1 LRIFQLVNLKKG
13 FSLPLWVAASAQA
26 SLKKLLMLPFEDYEL
41 VKLPGSN
48 KSEKLKVHSS
58 GFLKD
63 KEHALAITFANS
75 ELSLDITQNL
85 EIWTLVS
92 LEKLVFDKNSKS
104 LINIIPGYG
113 VGINSKTL
121 EICISRFA
129 LELLEENLLDL
140 IPSGYKL
147 NLEIIF
153 PKGKFLAERT
163 SNKSF
168 GIVEGLSI
176 IGTTAE
182 AYMSASSDQ
191 INNAKLELEKFTS
204 KGINKIVFVIGEN
217 GLDLA
222 KNMKLDFP
230 VIKVGNW
237 IGPLLVH
244 AALKNVRRVIL
255 FGYHGKLIKLAG
267 GIFHTHH
274 HLADAR
280 IEILVYLALKA
291 NIPIELIHQ
300 ISNSNTIEDALIN
313 LEKVDIEHTQNLWL
327 LIANTIE
334 LRSLQYIKRYTSNEL
349 KVGAALF
356 DRKRSVRWVGIN
368 AESMFLKPDNF

>member
-1 LRIFQLVNLKKG
+1 MKKG

-26 SLKKLLMLPFEDYEL
+26 AVKKLLMLPFEDYEL
-41 VKLPGSN
+41 LKLPGA
-48 KSEKLKVHSS
+48 KESEKLKVHSS
-58 GFLKD
+58 AFLKD
-63 KEHALAITFANS
+63 KDHALAITFANS
-75 ELSLDITQNL
+75 ELSLDLTQNL

-92 LEKLVFDKNSKS
+92 FQKLINDKTSKG

-113 VGINSKTL
+113 VGINSKTS

-129 LELLEENLLDL
+129 LELLEENLLEL
-140 IPSGYKL
+140 IPTGYQL

-153 PKGKFLAERT
+153 PRGKFLAERT

-182 AYMSASSDQ
+182 TYMSASPEQ
-191 INNAKLELEKFTS
+191 INDAKLELEQFTS
-204 KGINKIVFVIGEN
+204 KGIEKIVFVIGEN

-222 KNMKLDFP
+222 KNMKLNCP

-244 AALKNVRRVIL
+244 AALNNVKKIL
-255 FGYHGKLIKLAG
+255 LLGYHGKLIKLAG

-280 IEILVYLALKA
+280 IEILVFLALQA

-300 ISNSNTIEDALIN
+300 ISKSNTIEDALIN
-313 LEKVDIEHTQNLWL
+313 LEKENIEIVKKLWL
-327 LIANTIE
+327 LMANTIE
-334 LRSLQYIKRYTSNEL
+334 FRSLEYIKRYTLNEL
-349 KVGAALF
+349 EVGAALF
-356 DRKRSVRWVGIN
+356 DRKRSVRWIGIN
-368 AESMFLKPDNF
+368 AEAMFLKPDNL

>member
-1 LRIFQLVNLKKG
+1 LKKG
-13 FSLPLWVAASAQA
+13 FSLPLWVAASAQSA
-26 SLKKLLMLPFEDYEL
+26 LKKLLMRPFEDYEL
-41 VKLPGSN
+41 IKLPGV
-48 KSEKLKVHSS
+48 KTSEKLKVHSS

-63 KEHALAITFANS
+63 KDHALAITFANS
-75 ELSLDITQNL
+75 ELSLDLTQNL
-85 EIWTLVS
+85 EIWTLAS
-92 LEKLVFDKNSKS
+92 LKKINNKNSKS
-104 LINIIPGYG
+104 IINIIPGYG
-113 VGINSKTL
+113 VGINSTTS

-129 LELLEENLLDL
+129 LELLEENLSDL
-140 IPSGYKL
+140 IPSGHEL

-168 GIVEGLSI
+168 GVVEGLSI

-182 AYMSASSDQ
+182 TYMSASPDQ
-191 INNAKLELEKFTS
+191 IKNAKLEVDQFS
-204 KGINKIVFVIGEN
+204 SQGIDKVVFVIGEN

-222 KNMKLDFP
+222 NNMKFNSP

-244 AALKNVRRVIL
+244 AAFKNVKNIL
-255 FGYHGKLIKLAG
+255 LLGYHGKLIKLAG

-291 NIPIELIHQ
+291 NVPIKSIDQ
-300 ISNSNTIEDALIN
+300 ILNSSTIEEALIN
-313 LEKVDIEHTQNLWL
+313 LENEDIHITKELWV

-334 LRSLQYIKRYTSNEL
+334 LRSLEYIKRYTSNEV

-356 DRKRSVRWVGIN
+356 DRKRSVRWIGYN
-368 AESMFLKPDNF
+368 AESIFLKHHNF

>member
-1 LRIFQLVNLKKG
+1 MKKG
-13 FSLPLWVAASAQA
+13 FSLPLWVAASARA
-26 SLKKLLMLPFEDYEL
+26 ALKKLLILPYEDYEL
-41 VKLPGSN
+41 IRLPGSKN
-48 KSEKLKVHSS
+48 SKRLKVHAS
-58 GFLKD
+58 GFLQD
-63 KEHALAITFANS
+63 KKYALAITFANS
-75 ELSLDITQNL
+75 ELTLDLTQNL

-92 LEKLVFDKNSKS
+92 LKEKISDNNSQA

-113 VGINSKTL
+113 VGKNTKTS

-140 IPSGYKL
+140 IPSGYEL

-153 PKGKFLAERT
+153 PRGKFLAERT

-182 AYMSASSDQ
+182 THVSASPDQ
-191 INNAKLELEKFTS
+191 IENAKLELNQLVS
-204 KGINKIVFVIGEN
+204 KGIKEQIVFVIGEN

-222 KNMKLDFP
+222 KSIRLNFP
-230 VIKVGNW
+230 IIKVGNW

-244 AALKNVRRVIL
+244 AAEKNIKRILL

-280 IEILVYLALKA
+280 IEILVFLAFKA
-291 NIPIELIHQ
+291 NIPIKLIHQ
-300 ISNSNTIEDALIN
+300 ISKSNTIEDALIY
-313 LEKVDIEHTQNLWL
+313 LEKEDLEITKNLWF

-334 LRSLQYIKRYTSNEL
+334 LRSLQYIKRYTSNQL
-349 KVGAALF
+349 KVGVALF
-356 DRKRSVRWVGIN
+356 DRKRSIRWKGIN

>member
-1 LRIFQLVNLKKG
+1 MKKG
-13 FSLPLWVAASAQA
+13 FSLPLWVAASAQSA
-26 SLKKLLMLPFEDYEL
+26 LKKLLMLPFEDYEL
-41 VKLPGSN
+41 IKLPGTK
-48 KSEKLKVHSS
+48 KSEKLKVHAS

-63 KEHALAITFANS
+63 KDHALAITFANS
-75 ELSLDITQNL
+75 DLILDLTQNL
-85 EIWTLVS
+85 EIWTLAS
-92 LEKLVFDKNSKS
+92 LRKLNSKNNTKG

-113 VGINSKTL
+113 VGIDSKTS

-129 LELLEENLLDL
+129 LELIEENLLDF
-140 IPSGYKL
+140 IPSGYQL

-182 AYMSASSDQ
+182 TYISASPDQ
-191 INNAKLELEKFTS
+191 INNAKFELDKLTS
-204 KGINKIVFVIGEN
+204 NGITEKIVFVIGEN

-222 KNMKLDFP
+222 RNLQMNCP
-230 VIKVGNW
+230 IIKIGNW

-244 AALKNVRRVIL
+244 AASMNVKRIL
-255 FGYHGKLIKLAG
+255 LLGYHGKLIKLAG

-280 IEILVYLALKA
+280 IEILVFLALKV
-291 NIPIELIHQ
+291 NIPTDLIHQ
-300 ISNSNTIEDALIN
+300 ISECHTIEDALIS
-313 LEKVDIEHTQNLWL
+313 LEKKDIEIAKKLWL
-327 LIANTIE
+327 MMANIIE
-334 LRSLQYIKRYTSNEL
+334 LRAVEYIKRYTSNEL
-349 KVGAALF
+349 KIGAALF
-356 DRKRSVRWVGIN
+356 DRKRSVRWIGVN
-368 AESMFLKPDNF
+368 AESMF